1 MGNGIEEKSKPD
13 SGAPEKPIERDCVL
27 RQEFSHIRGEELPRS
42 QSPKTRCSNSNEND
56 TQAALLKQNL
66 SALCL
71 SGGGIRSATFSLGA
85 LQVLA
90 THGLLG
96 KFDYFSTVSGGGY
109 IGTGLISWAHR
120 RAWPPILD
128 QAPINIISEELHK
141 LRSKNY
147 VAEPQSPPS
156 TPQDPIDWMRAHS
169 NYLARRLSIFS
180 ADTWMVLTTY
190 FRNLAVNWFIFLP
203 WTLLFMTLPWAT
215 VYFITLIRDIAST
228 SKDQYDLTVGIGLF
242 IVLALFLTCEW
253 FKSRQW
259 ISSETKSEHE
269 TTIDTV
275 IFMLSVLP
283 FFLALSALVV
293 IVFLPDKNGKD
304 WLIFAW
310 GLAVPLVWLRMVS
323 QPLYGCRRGL
333 GIVLRTVVEMSSVG
347 ATILLML
354 YVQSKLQAIPHD
366 FQIAILATVAPSALL
381 FAMGFGNALATALVS
396 KDQPDAAREWN
407 ARYAA
412 LTLIASVAWMFTAGI
427 VLLLPPA
434 LMQFG
439 ESAHQIVAASGSAT
453 LSISL
458 YFGYRANT
466 PGAPGARPPW
476 FMTLVGTVGILL
488 VATLLGL
495 LSWHAV
501 KLTTDIKP
509 ASVCDCIK
517 RGSSGQPTAGGLDQ
531 IRRAE
536 VCRARGKDCEQQSFV
551 QAFKLPIK
559 EDECIKVAECIKEAK
574 HNNLLIALG
583 VSLALFVAAFF
594 FSKFWIDYNAFSLH
608 YFYRNRL
615 IRAFYGGFRVPPQ
628 TRQDNSFTGFDP
640 KDDIAIFRLRN
651 LYRGQSKAKAP
662 FLIVNTALNLV
673 KGENLAW
680 QERKADSFT
689 FSALHAGNYRLGY
702 RSTAK
707 YSGGRL
713 SVGTAMAISGAAFN
727 SNMGYNSS
735 VPMGF
740 LMTLFNVRLGWW
752 LGNTKAKSA
761 TWKKRFVAN
770 PAYTM
775 LMEACGKTTDTDDWI
790 HLSDGGHFDNLGLW
804 EMVHRRC
811 RQIVV
816 IDGSADPGFGFDDLG
831 NAIRK
836 IRVDQGIRIEPDGP
850 VQLYPRSAKS
860 HGRYC
865 ALYKIWYSDVHAS
878 NETKTKN
885 ALDGCLLY
893 IKPCL
898 YGTEPAEVVE
908 YGHKHQDFP
917 HQSTMDQFFSES
929 QFESYRRLGEFQ
941 MAKIV
946 HELTTD
952 AVVYARPPSLNLSAL
967 FHLAA
972 LYAH

>member
-13 SGAPEKPIERDCVL
+13 SGTPEKPIERDGVL
-27 RQEFSHIRGEELPRS
+27 RQEFSHIRGEELPTS
-42 QSPKTRCSNSNEND
+42 QLPKTRCSHANEND

-96 KFDYFSTVSGGGY
+96 KFDYLSTVSGGGY

-120 RAWPPILD
+120 RAWQPILD
-128 QAPINIISEELHK
+128 QAPINTISEELHK

-156 TPQDPIDWMRAHS
+156 TPQDTIDWMRAHS

-203 WTLLFMTLPWAT
+203 WTLLFMTLPWVVALL
-215 VYFITLIRDIAST
+215 VAYLTLPVIRP
-228 SKDQYDLTVGIGLF
+228 DLAVGIYAIALLLL
-242 IVLALFLTCEW
+242 IVLTELHKSWSWASSGNGGAAPNNTSIDTNIFWWSVLPLYLALFFVAILLMSTNAAHPNED
-253 FKSRQW
+253 S
-259 ISSETKSEHE
+259 
-269 TTIDTV
+269 
-275 IFMLSVLP
+275 
-283 FFLALSALVV
+283 
-293 IVFLPDKNGKD
+293 
-304 WLIFAW
+304 WLIFFCSLAAAW
-310 GLAVPLVWLRMVS
+310 VVLVVPARMIS
-323 QPLYGCRRGL
+323 EELYGKFHSL
-333 GIVLRTVVEMSSVG
+333 LFRTLIEISLVG
-347 ATILLML
+347 AMLWLVQWLL
-354 YVQSKLQAIPHD
+354 SN
-366 FQIAILATVAPSALL
+366 LAYQPYNFRNAMFTVMVPSALL
-381 FAMGFGNALATALVS
+381 FAMGIGSALGTALVS
-396 KDQPDAAREWN
+396 RTQPDAAREWS

-434 LMQFG
+434 LMQLG

-501 KLTTDIKP
+501 KLTTDFKP

-517 RGSSGQPTAGGLDQ
+517 RDVSGQPREGALDETKDPK
-531 IRRAE
+531 I
-536 VCRARGKDCEQQSFV
+536 CYARDKDCEQQPFV
-551 QAFKLPIK
+551 EAFKLPVGESKKGQLPIVV
-559 EDECIKVAECIKEAK
+559 I
-574 HNNLLIALG
+574 
-583 VSLALFVAAFF
+583 VSLVAAALAFF
-594 FSKFWIDYNAFSLH
+594 SSKFWIDYNAFSLH

-615 IRAFYGGFRVPPQ
+615 IRAFYGGFRVPPE

-707 YSGGRL
+707 YGGGQL

-752 LGNTKAKSA
+752 LGNTKANSS

-865 ALYKIWYSDVHAS
+865 ALYKIRYSDVHAS
-878 NETKTKN
+878 NEPETKN

-952 AVVYARPPSLNLSAL
+952 AVGASPPSLNLSAL

-972 LYAH
+972 LYAR

>member
-13 SGAPEKPIERDCVL
+13 SGTPEKPIERDCVL
-27 RQEFSHIRGEELPRS
+27 RQEFYHIRGEKLPTS
-42 QSPKTRCSNSNEND
+42 QSPKTCCSESNEND
-56 TQAALLKQNL
+56 TQAELLKKNL

-96 KFDYFSTVSGGGY
+96 KFDYLSTVSGGGY

-120 RAWPPILD
+120 FARSPILYPS
-128 QAPINIISEELHK
+128 PIDTISEKLHK

-147 VAEPQSPPS
+147 VAEPQPPPS

-203 WTLLFMTLPWAT
+203 WTLLFMTLPWAA
-215 VYFITLIRDIAST
+215 VSFITYIEKT
-228 SKDQYDLTVGIGLF
+228 SKDKYDLTVGIGL
-242 IVLALFLTCEW
+242 ITVLALFLAGEW
-253 FKSRQW
+253 FKLLSW
-259 ISSETKSEHE
+259 ISSETKSENE

-275 IFMLSVLP
+275 IFKWSVLP
-283 FFLALSALVV
+283 LFLALSALAVV
-293 IVFLPDKNGKD
+293 AFLPSKKGGD
-304 WLIFAW
+304 WFTFAW
-310 GLAVPLVWLRMVS
+310 VLVAILAVLLVWLRAVS
-323 QPLYGCRRGL
+323 QPLYGSRRCL
-333 GIVLRTVVEMSSVG
+333 GIVLRTIVEIGLLGAALWLMS
-347 ATILLML
+347 
-354 YVQSKLQAIPHD
+354 YVQRLLAMPD
-366 FQIAILATVAPSALL
+366 NFLVAILATVAPSALL
-381 FAMGFGNALATALVS
+381 FAMGIGNALATALVS

-501 KLTTDIKP
+501 KLTTDFK
-509 ASVCDCIK
+509 SEYVCDCIK
-517 RGSSGQPTAGGLDQ
+517 RDSSGQPTAGGLDQ

-536 VCRARGKDCEQQSFV
+536 VCRTRAKDCEQQSFV

-594 FSKFWIDYNAFSLH
+594 SGKFWIDYNAFSLH

-615 IRAFYGGFRVPPQ
+615 IRAFYGGFRVPPE

-640 KDDIAIFRLRN
+640 KDDIAIFQLGN
-651 LYRGQSKAKAP
+651 LYQVQSKAKAP

-707 YSGGRL
+707 YGGGQL

-761 TWKKRFVAN
+761 TWEERFVAN

-865 ALYKIWYSDVHAS
+865 ALYKIRYSDVHAS
-878 NETKTKN
+878 NEPETKN

-946 HELTTD
+946 LEQTND